1 MDYDFRMKGSLSLP
15 ASQEMR
21 ELCLILKR
29 EMIRWPGVKVDH
41 VFGTLAFYHRKV
53 MFAMLPDKRSL
64 DSSEAISFIE
74 PPNGEAK
81 QNVKW
86 QTFELTDRSRINKAL
101 LSLQKAYTDSMSY
114 SPADS
119 WMVAER
125 KNSLPP
131 SPLLL

>member
-1 MDYDFRMKGSLSLP
+1 MPAFSTAVRFKSCVMDYDLRMKGSLSLQ

-53 MFAMLPDKRSL
+53 LFAMLPDKRSL
-64 DSSEAISFIE
+64 DTSEAISFIG

-86 QTFELTDRSRINKAL
+86 QTFELTDRSLINKAL

-114 SPADS
+114 SSSDF
-119 WMVAER
+119 
-125 KNSLPP
+125 
-131 SPLLL
+131 